1 MNRDKIKQ
9 AYDAMTPDEAA
20 RQRMLKRIM
29 NQGGQKMHKEYTAQP
44 QKSRGWLGT
53 AAAILVLA
61 VLVAG
66 VVTMLGREA
75 PDQLDSDR
83 TSETTESTAEA
94 KKETI
99 QDFKISLFYWTA
111 MEYADWIH
119 SDAVP
124 NQWQKQAEIAEHFGM
139 KAYTGDDRG
148 TDSYDFFLAEVGLA
162 SFLREDVEGAEW
174 EIESCWY
181 YDQERFN
188 VAGSVTMGWEDS
200 PRTVPVDFNF
210 YRTAPDYLF
219 PVLSEM
225 GPLEN
230 YESWEYTLSTGETVI
245 LARNQ
250 EIAYVIVYRTEEVYF
265 VVVDNWKREEEDRT
279 MTPEALEA
287 FAELF
292 HYDMVERIV
301 WESTDIE
308 IETTPEI
315 AAYPYFATDDL
326 ANCTA
331 AVSLQPGDFWR
342 DNAGNVFMNVVI
354 YSYDLYDMVD
364 ISNLEVGDYIFIRWQ
379 HVKIISLD
387 RAENGDVLINGG
399 LDADGYTLR
408 TDENTVYHE
417 VDANN
422 QKCWQE
428 YMTTTIPVSKD
439 FQFSDSDGSCV
450 LVYTPETFLEM
461 EFDGE
466 YITPYNTTL
475 VIENGVA
482 VAMERVRTP

>member
-111 MEYADWIH
+111 MEYVDWIH

-250 EIAYVIVYRTEEVYF
+250 ETAYVIVYRTEEVYF
-265 VVVDNWKREEEDRT
+265 VVVNNWKREEEDRT

-292 HYDMVERIV
+292 FYTMAGNTEHDSIQQTELSEAYKEVLLEYHRAYQEGWSEEQVQNAGRSLLIFWEPNLYQLGYQLMDIDGNGILDMVISNDRWIF
-301 WESTDIE
+301 E
-308 IETTPEI
+308 IITQTEGGVQQI
-315 AAYPYFATDDL
+315 AAGHPTMMINLCTECVIEVQLSFDEGAKRYDFYRFSDGKLILLESIMYDPDRNGETDWFQVDVGNTDNLEPMTKDEYGMVL
-326 ANCTA
+326 ASYQTMELQ
-331 AVSLQPGDFWR
+331 LQP
-342 DNAGNVFMNVVI
+342 I
-354 YSYDLYDMVD
+354 ED
-364 ISNLEVGDYIFIRWQ
+364 IS
-379 HVKIISLD
+379 
-387 RAENGDVLINGG
+387 
-399 LDADGYTLR
+399 
-408 TDENTVYHE
+408 
-417 VDANN
+417 
-422 QKCWQE
+422 
-428 YMTTTIPVSKD
+428 
-439 FQFSDSDGSCV
+439 
-450 LVYTPETFLEM
+450 
-461 EFDGE
+461 
-466 YITPYNTTL
+466 
-475 VIENGVA
+475 
-482 VAMERVRTP
+482 